1 MKLKALTT
9 IQYDTDAIANVG
21 DEFEIADEHGAPLVA
36 GGHAEEVEP
45 AKPAKPETA
54 AEKKAREKAEKEA
67 AAAAADSEEL

>member
-21 DEFEIADEHGAPLVA
+21 DEFEIADEHGQPLID
-36 GGHAEEVEP
+36 GGHAEEV
-45 AKPAKPETA
+45 KPAKPETA

-67 AAAAADSEEL
+67 AAEAAAAAADDGL